1 MKKDHLKDRPCCREK
16 EINILKHFTSCRR
29 NTKLS
34 RSKRERDFF
43 EELIKYEPIDDSIHL

>member
-1 MKKDHLKDRPCCREK
+1 MKKDHLNDRPCCREK